1 MQFKESL
8 KSYLNSFKVKKR
20 FWFTFLADSTFFFL
34 FTLVFAAFG
43 AYMQRKSFS
52 LTGGMSPAEVQQ
64 LMLASPEK
72 AAVFLSDIKSFLV
85 VIIIG
90 IVVLVTL
97 ALFSYSLSQA
107 WIWNYLHHKKLT
119 KQTYWKWN
127 TLNLALI
134 FPLLIFGLGFLIVK
148 LLFSWLLT
156 LLLTIN
162 MKFYYAHSNLMEIIQ
177 TILNGVVS
185 FFMILL
191 VMVFLFLAYHCFVQ
205 RYKVW
210 SSIGAAFELYKHK
223 WKRIWKVMFWA
234 LLTGIILNLIM
245 YPLKN
250 SLQFHPLILLLL
262 QLVVGLL
269 FISWFRL
276 YLLRTI
282 ADEH

>member
-1 MQFKESL
+1 MNFKD
-8 KSYLNSFKVKKR
+8 YFNSFKVKKR
-20 FWFTFLADSTFFFL
+20 FWLTFLADSAFFFL

-43 AYMQRKSFS
+43 AYMQRKSLS

-72 AAVFLSDIKSFLV
+72 AAAFLSDIKSFLV

-90 IVVLVTL
+90 IILL
-97 ALFSYSLSQA
+97 AILTLFSYSLSQA
-107 WIWNYLHHKKLT
+107 WIWNYLHNKKLT

-148 LLFSWLLT
+148 LLFSWLIT

-162 MKFYYAHSNLMEIIQ
+162 MKFYYAHTNLMESIQ
-177 TILNGVVS
+177 TIFNGVLS

-191 VMVFLFLAYHCFVQ
+191 IMVFLFLAYHCFVQ
-205 RYKVW
+205 RYKIW
-210 SSIGAAFELYKHK
+210 SSIGGAFELYKLK
-223 WKRIWKVMFWA
+223 WKRIWKIMLWA
-234 LLTGIILNLIM
+234 LLTGIVLNLIM
-245 YPLKN
+245 YPLRN

-269 FISWFRL
+269 FISWLRL
-276 YLLRTI
+276 YLLNKI
-282 ADEH
+282 VDEH